1 MDLGLKGKVALVAA
15 ASKGLGRAIAEE
27 LAAEGASVV
36 MCARGAEALE
46 DAVKSISSSTGAEV
60 VGVPADVSKP
70 EDVTRVVLAAIHRFS
85 RVDIL
90 VTNAGGPPS
99 AMFESIT
106 PAMWDEAVR
115 VTLLSTV
122 NFCREVVP
130 GMRERKWGRIINVTS
145 ITVKQPVDGLMLSN
159 SLRAGVT
166 GFAKTLSNE
175 VARDGI
181 TVNNIIPGHTRTQR
195 QIDLTKA
202 TAARAGISFEEAV
215 KRREAEIP
223 MGRTGEPKEFAA
235 LAAFL
240 ASERA
245 SYITGTSIQVDGG
258 WIKGLL

>member
-1 MDLGLKGKVALVAA
+1 MDLGLRGKVALVAA

-36 MCARGAEALE
+36 MCARGKEALDE
-46 DAVKSISSSTGAEV
+46 AVESIRAAHGADV
-60 VGVPADVSKP
+60 IGIAADVSRP
-70 EDVTRVVLAAIHRFS
+70 EDVSRVAAAAIERFS

-106 PAMWDEAVR
+106 PAMWDDAVR
-115 VTLLSTV
+115 VTLLSAV
-122 NFCREVVP
+122 NLCREVVP

-145 ITVKQPVDGLMLSN
+145 ITVRQPVEGLMLSN

-175 VARDGI
+175 VAADGI
-181 TVNNIIPGHTRTQR
+181 TVNCILPGHTRTQR
-195 QIDLTKA
+195 AIDLTKA
-202 TAARAGISFEEAV
+202 NAARQGIPAEEVV
-215 KRREAEIP
+215 KKREAEIP
-223 MGRTGEPKEFAA
+223 MRRMGEPREFAA
-235 LAAFL
+235 LAVFL